1 MTIARRTERMLKRS
15 KRVKVMGDLPS
26 LAEAMKPR
34 IPVKRKTS
42 PPMIPSP
49 YDHSY
54 LNIDII
60 SIMNNELVQDNQV
73 NLEQHILLDYDYLY
87 SFTST
92 NII

>member
-49 YDHSY
+49 NDHSY
-54 LNIDII
+54 LNTK
-60 SIMNNELVQDNQV
+60 LTH
-73 NLEQHILLDYDYLY
+73 EQHHIIRLLLQI
-87 SFTST
+87 S
-92 NII
+92 